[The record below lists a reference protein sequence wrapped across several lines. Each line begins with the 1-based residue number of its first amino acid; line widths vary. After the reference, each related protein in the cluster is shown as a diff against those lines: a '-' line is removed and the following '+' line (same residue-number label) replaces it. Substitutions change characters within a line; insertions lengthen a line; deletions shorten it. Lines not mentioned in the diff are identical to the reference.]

1 MLYMHDVWVNWFE
14 GEENA
19 YNICYFHE
27 WRKEDKIELLDQVP
41 LVYITEELYNHIEND
56 MQDLPKNLL
65 DMIYK
70 RAYVRKGQERTG
82 LEYACIVTDGNDIV
96 VFDTIGYSI
105 PIRKSR
111 LIPRQ
116 EQMVYDMIKNTKPKN
131 IPFDKAVYQKEYH
144 ILSLAPEYIHGLTRR
159 ERQLKQLLMMGL
171 DQLRTS
177 NNLEELRY
185 WLTEWDPKG
194 YEFIRFMD
202 EEEVWQ
208 ELYNGVKKGWT
219 DAHEDLCAKLI
230 KGQPFLEKMWE
241 IENEQGEPMFKQ
253 KSRNQ

>member
-1 MLYMHDVWVNWFE
+1 MLYLHDVWVNWFE

-19 YNICYFHE
+19 YNVCYFHE

-41 LVYITEELYNHIEND
+41 LVYITKDLYNHIENN
-56 MQDLPKNLL
+56 MQDVPKSLM

-70 RAYVRKGQERTG
+70 RAYVRKGQTRDVI
-82 LEYACIVTDGNDIV
+82 EYAAIVTDGNEIV

-116 EQMVYDMIKNTKPKN
+116 EQMVYDMIKNTKPKKFSFN
-131 IPFDKAVYQKEYH
+131 EELYKKEYH
-144 ILSLAPEYIHGLTRR
+144 ILSMPPEYVHGLTRR
-159 ERQLKQLLMMGL
+159 ERQLKQLLMMSL
-171 DQLRTS
+171 DQLRTT
-177 NNLEELRY
+177 NNIEELRY
-185 WLTEWDPKG
+185 WLTEWDPKK
-194 YEFIRFMD
+194 YSSIRFMD
-202 EEEVWQ
+202 EEQVWN
-208 ELYNGVKKGWT
+208 ELYNGVKAGWSA
-219 DAHEDLCAKLI
+219 AHEDLCAKLI

-241 IENEQGEPMFKQ
+241 LENEEKTRQ